1 MVGKRKN
8 YFFNFFSFIL
18 FLTNLSLIYNIIEIP
33 LYPLEVQGDFKY
45 RHFIKKYEDLFP
57 KNALLSYYEIV
68 DSEINREFV
77 FQAQIKI
84 GSRSQTFNLLID
96 TGSPITWIGK
106 IGCKGENNITRYFD
120 PDKSITNIK
129 LNETFLFIYGTGATK
144 GYYYLENV
152 EYIPNSLITMKI
164 GLADSAYYT
173 VPNCDGIMGL
183 SRIYNDE
190 RESIIT
196 MLYKR
201 KYIDSRAFSI
211 KYEGNFEGGTKGSM
225 FLGIHDDFSKNETI
239 SAPLVDGLLSSTFNV
254 NITSFGLKNNK
265 YKIRSSEIPT
275 PITIDTGSNV
285 FYLPMQYF
293 EDIKNNLGKF
303 DCQIEDES
311 HIKRMRFK
319 CDKNGNYP
327 DFQFI
332 INGYIFT
339 IPKENAY
346 FIKDNDKEHLYSKAI
361 FINMPM
367 YLIGSAFFHHFHI
380 LFDMDANDLKFYPIN
395 KDLMQKDG
403 ESNESNALSICLI
416 IIGSIALI
424 AGVIFVVY
432 FVFIKKK
439 KKLDKNLTIESNE
452 GLIKEEERE

>member
-33 LYPLEVQGDFKY
+33 LYPLKVQGDFKY
-45 RHFIKKYEDLFP
+45 RHFIKKYGDLFP
-57 KNALLSYYEIV
+57 ENELLSYYENI
-68 DSEINREFV
+68 DSEINPGLV
-77 FQAQIKI
+77 FQSQVKI
-84 GSRSQTFNLLID
+84 GSRSQIFNLLID
-96 TGSPITWIGK
+96 TGSYAVWVGK
-106 IGCKGENNITRYFD
+106 IGCYGQNNITNFYE
-120 PDKSITNIK
+120 PDKSITRINM
-129 LNETFLFIYGTGATK
+129 NEIFFFYYGTGQAY

-152 EYIPNSLITMKI
+152 EYIPNSLITMKL
-164 GLADSAYYT
+164 GVADAAYYEI
-173 VPNCDGIMGL
+173 PGCDGIMGL

-211 KYEGNFEGGTKGSM
+211 KFEGNFEGGTKGSM

-239 SAPLVDGLLSSTFNV
+239 SAPLVNETLSEKWKI

-265 YKIRSSEIPT
+265 YKTRSSEKPT
-275 PITIDTGSNV
+275 PIEIDTGSNV

-293 EDIKNNLGKF
+293 EDIKNDLGKF

-311 HIKRMRFK
+311 H
-319 CDKNGNYP
+319 
-327 DFQFI
+327 

-361 FINMPM
+361 FVDTTH
-367 YLIGSAFFHHFHI
+367 LIGSAFFYYFHT
-380 LFDMDANDLKFYPIN
+380 LFDMDSNDLKFYPLN
-395 KDLMQKDG
+395 KDLLQKDG

-424 AGVIFVVY
+424 AGVILVVY

-439 KKLDKNLTIESNE
+439 KKLDINLTIESEE
-452 GLIKEEERE
+452 GLIKEEVG

>member
-33 LYPLEVQGDFKY
+33 LYPLKVQGDFKY
-45 RHFIKKYEDLFP
+45 RHFIKKYGDLFP
-57 KNALLSYYEIV
+57 ENELLSYYENI
-68 DSEINREFV
+68 DSEINPGLV
-77 FQAQIKI
+77 FQAQVKI
-84 GSRSQTFNLLID
+84 GSRSQIFNLLID
-96 TGSPITWIGK
+96 TGSYAVWVGK
-106 IGCKGENNITRYFD
+106 IGCYGQNNITNFYE
-120 PDKSITNIK
+120 PDKSITRINM
-129 LNETFLFIYGTGATK
+129 NEIFFFYYGTGQAY

-152 EYIPNSLITMKI
+152 EYIPNSLITMKL
-164 GLADSAYYT
+164 GVADAAYYEI
-173 VPNCDGIMGL
+173 PGCDGIMGL

-211 KYEGNFEGGTKGSM
+211 KFEGNFEGGTKGSM

-239 SAPLVDGLLSSTFNV
+239 SAPLVNETLSEKWKI

-265 YKIRSSEIPT
+265 YKTRSSEKPT
-275 PITIDTGSNV
+275 PIEIDTGSNV

-293 EDIKNNLGKF
+293 EDIKNDLGKF

-319 CDKNGNYP
+319 CDKNG
-327 DFQFI
+327 
-332 INGYIFT
+332 
-339 IPKENAY
+339 
-346 FIKDNDKEHLYSKAI
+346 KEHLYSKAI
-361 FINMPM
+361 FVDTTH
-367 YLIGSAFFHHFHI
+367 LIGSAFFYYFHT
-380 LFDMDANDLKFYPIN
+380 LFDMDSNDLKFYSLN
-395 KDLMQKDG
+395 KDLLQKDG

-424 AGVIFVVY
+424 AGVILVVY

-439 KKLDKNLTIESNE
+439 KKLDINLTIESEE
-452 GLIKEEERE
+452 GLIKEEVG

>member
-33 LYPLEVQGDFKY
+33 LYPLKVQGDFKY
-45 RHFIKKYEDLFP
+45 RHFIKKYGDLFP
-57 KNALLSYYEIV
+57 ENELLSYYENI
-68 DSEINREFV
+68 DSEINPGLV
-77 FQAQIKI
+77 FQSQVKI
-84 GSRSQTFNLLID
+84 GSRSQIFNLLID
-96 TGSPITWIGK
+96 TGSYAVWVGK
-106 IGCKGENNITRYFD
+106 IGCYGQNNITNFYE
-120 PDKSITNIK
+120 PDKSITRINM
-129 LNETFLFIYGTGATK
+129 NEIFFFYYGTGQAY

-152 EYIPNSLITMKI
+152 EYIPNSLITMKL
-164 GLADSAYYT
+164 GVADAAYYEI
-173 VPNCDGIMGL
+173 PGCDGIMGL

-211 KYEGNFEGGTKGSM
+211 KFEGNFEGGTKGSM

-239 SAPLVDGLLSSTFNV
+239 SAPLVNETLSEKWKI

-265 YKIRSSEIPT
+265 YKTRSSEKPT
-275 PITIDTGSNV
+275 PIEIDTGSNV

-293 EDIKNNLGKF
+293 EDIKNDLGKF

-380 LFDMDANDLKFYPIN
+380 LFDMDADDLKFYPIN

-403 ESNESNALSICLI
+403 ESNESNALSISLI
-416 IIGSIALI
+416 VIGSIAFI